1 MCWAGREQTG
11 PSCPPTNRLELQ
23 GAQNQSTEAGP
34 EGREGVREEPWGA
47 ASESGARNFPGA
59 PVAKTLCFHWGNSDL
74 SQRKKRR
81 VRRRLRRGRLG
92 STPWGPGLQ
101 VPFCQEEARAP
112 YGKGKHTHGP
122 FGPRWR
128 NKIRR
133 GSREEAGGPGWKLR
147 VREPGKDALGQAP
160 RGRTVRV
167 GHSWALLYSQDQRRR
182 WHLARDRD
190 TESAPF
196 ELVSKSLRMPT
207 KLMSAPSGLN
217 SQHAKTKQGP
227 QARAPRGTSLLSW
240 EDKVQSGQI
249 SRAAIFRTRI
259 ESVWVGCVYWGR
271 DGGAAEER
279 NKSCL
284 NHRGERRGKG
294 TLLVASRGVIWQ
306 QLCAT

>member
-1 MCWAGREQTG
+1 MGSWATGPVLPGRSQGSLREGKAHPWALRTTVEKQNPTREQG
-11 PSCPPTNRLELQ
+11 GGWR
-23 GAQNQSTEAGP
+23 AWVEA
-34 EGREGVREEPWGA
+34 EGE
-47 ASESGARNFPGA
+47 GARKGCPWSG
-59 PVAKTLCFHWGNSDL
+59 TQRSD
-74 SQRKKRR
+74 
-81 VRRRLRRGRLG
+81 
-92 STPWGPGLQ
+92 
-101 VPFCQEEARAP
+101 CQ
-112 YGKGKHTHGP
+112 G
-122 FGPRWR
+122 
-128 NKIRR
+128 
-133 GSREEAGGPGWKLR
+133 
-147 VREPGKDALGQAP
+147 
-160 RGRTVRV
+160 

-284 NHRGERRGKG
+284 NHREERRGKG